1 MTYARFPVCIASVLA
16 LGVGCYTSSKD
27 SDSSDSGST
36 DSAQPGDDTDS
47 GGSVIETYECT
58 NPDPLTCPENDCY
71 ETAVGSDNDSA
82 STATPLGTDGDVE
95 AILCAADG
103 GTEYDNFKVSAAPGC
118 TMSAIANFT
127 YGNDS
132 PAGDLYV
139 YIERNNSSVIQDTN
153 SDLDGVSRVD
163 IISRSPDPYNVYMIN
178 GSSSDAVYT
187 LSFETDCA
195 PLTCPENDRNEP
207 NDTVNTPS
215 GGEAPVTLLGD
226 TYGAIACAGDFDW
239 YYHPASTA
247 GAACRPKAIVRFDE
261 SLDSPLTVDLR
272 ISDVTDID
280 EEVDASTPGVLVVTA
295 DGNVSGSAR
304 VGVQPTGADEPVYT
318 VELLCD

>member
-1 MTYARFPVCIASVLA
+1 MIYGRFPIWFVSALVLGA
-16 LGVGCYTSSKD
+16 GCLSSTKD
-27 SDSSDSGST
+27 SGDSGSNDT
-36 DSAQPGDDTDS
+36 AQPGSDTDS

-71 ETAVGSDNDSA
+71 EMAVGSDNDRA
-82 STATPLGTDGDVE
+82 STATPLGIDGDVE

-118 TMSAIANFT
+118 AMSAIATFT
-127 YGNDS
+127 YGKDS

-153 SDLDGVSRVD
+153 SDLDGVSRID
-163 IISRSPDPYNVYMIN
+163 IISRSPEPYNVYMIN
-178 GSSSDAVYT
+178 GNSSDAVYN
-187 LSFETDCA
+187 LSFEADCA
-195 PLTCPENDRNEP
+195 SLVCPDNDRNEP
-207 NDTVNTPS
+207 NGTVNDAS
-215 GGEAPVTLLGD
+215 GGEAPITLLGD
-226 TYGAIACAGDFDW
+226 VYGAIACTGDSDW

-261 SLDSPLTVDLR
+261 SLDSPLTVDIR

-280 EEVDASTPGVLVVTA
+280 EEATTSTPGVLVVTA
-295 DGNVSGSAR
+295 DGNVPGSAV

-318 VELLCD
+318 VELLCE